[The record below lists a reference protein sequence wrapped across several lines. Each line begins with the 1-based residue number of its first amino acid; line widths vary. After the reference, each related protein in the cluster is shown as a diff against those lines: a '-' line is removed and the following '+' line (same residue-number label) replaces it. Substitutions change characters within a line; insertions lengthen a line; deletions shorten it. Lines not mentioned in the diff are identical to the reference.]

1 MFPIFCCSME
11 GSNDR
16 SRSTAAEM
24 DKPIQETGDSTLEP
38 SLTVGNENGTHV
50 YSSMANFEELHVGVD
65 ETSKV
70 YAEPS
75 QEVGHNKPSV
85 LVTGATVGDP
95 EVKITFAFR
104 IATFI
109 VALVAKE

>member
-1 MFPIFCCSME
+1 MTEVELQQLRWISL
-11 GSNDR
+11 S
-16 SRSTAAEM
+16 
-24 DKPIQETGDSTLEP
+24 KKLETCSTLEP

-65 ETSKV
+65 KTSKV

-85 LVTGATVGDP
+85 LVTGATAGDP